1 MTIPARVHF
10 CWIGSKLPW
19 AYVFAILSAAARSE
33 LPEIILHHTDVL
45 EDGPELRALQ
55 AAPLV
60 RLDHIDAVACLKQA
74 GKALEID
81 DALVNIYLGLDS
93 PVMRTDILRSA
104 ILFVQGGIYLD
115 LDTITTISL
124 RPLLDLHQFV
134 GNEFI
139 VWPHFVRMSYSPVL
153 WAHSLVLDV
162 LRKILLRLNSGWRL
176 FRRVE
181 HFYYRGINNA
191 VMGAEAGSQLFAEYL
206 LAMVALP
213 AGRAAMLY
221 ALGPYL
227 LQDVVDRYQG
237 NDLTILEPRVF
248 YPMPPQ
254 ISEQWF
260 NYRRD
265 VNLNSVLSADTRVVH
280 WYASIRT
287 KSRVGQIDP
296 HYIQV
301 HQRDQLYSALVCAC
315 IPNLPLAA

>member
-191 VMGAEAGSQLFAEYL
+191 VMGAEAGS
-206 LAMVALP
+206 
-213 AGRAAMLY
+213 
-221 ALGPYL
+221 
-227 LQDVVDRYQG
+227 
-237 NDLTILEPRVF
+237 
-248 YPMPPQ
+248 
-254 ISEQWF
+254 
-260 NYRRD
+260 
-265 VNLNSVLSADTRVVH
+265 
-280 WYASIRT
+280 
-287 KSRVGQIDP
+287 
-296 HYIQV
+296 
-301 HQRDQLYSALVCAC
+301 
-315 IPNLPLAA
+315 